1 MYHCFG
7 YWSHGSCACSFDLSG
22 FKGVKRASARFFFM
36 WQFCLSAWRS
46 GFRSRSV
53 HAILGIGVLLVG
65 VAYLSASF
73 SPRQPKTVAL
83 DVGLS
88 GMRFSLILFA
98 LFWVQELVARE
109 IERRTVM
116 YTLSY
121 PVSRGAYIVGRY
133 LGILG
138 LLGLAALLLGMLLW
152 LTTLSIGGAYEQGFR
167 LGLGLP
173 FWTTV
178 FGIWV
183 DAALV
188 AAFALCI
195 ASLSTVPMLP
205 VALGVAF
212 AVAGKSLGA
221 VIQYLGSGA
230 GGDSELISRYNPL
243 IETIQ
248 WFLPDLSRLD
258 WRVWP
263 MYELFP
269 GYQIIGFGIL
279 MATGYALLMLA
290 LAIIAFSRREFS

>member
-1 MYHCFG
+1 M
-7 YWSHGSCACSFDLSG
+7 
-22 FKGVKRASARFFFM
+22 
-36 WQFCLSAWRS
+36 
-46 GFRSRSV
+46 
-53 HAILGIGVLLVG
+53 LLVG

-152 LTTLSIGGAYEQGFR
+152 LTTLSIGGVYEQGFR

-173 FWTTV
+173 FWITV

-183 DAALV
+183 DAALI

-230 GGDSELISRYNPL
+230 SGDSELVLRYNPL

-258 WRVWP
+258 WRAWP

-269 GYQIIGFGIL
+269 GYQTIGLGIL
-279 MATGYALLMLA
+279 MAAGYALIMLV
-290 LAIIAFSRREFS
+290 LAIVAFSRREFS

>member
-1 MYHCFG
+1 
-7 YWSHGSCACSFDLSG
+7 
-22 FKGVKRASARFFFM
+22 M
-36 WQFCLSAWRS
+36 WQFCISAWRS

-53 HAILGIGVLLVG
+53 HAILILGVLLVG

-98 LFWVQELVARE
+98 LFWVQELVGRE
-109 IERRTVM
+109 VERRTVL
-116 YTLSY
+116 YALSY

-138 LLGLAALLLGMLLW
+138 LLALAALLLGMLLW
-152 LTTLSIGGAYEQGFR
+152 TVTLLVGGGYDQGFG

-173 FWTTV
+173 FWMTV
-178 FGIWV
+178 FGVWV
-183 DAALV
+183 DAALC
-188 AAFALCI
+188 AAFALWI

-212 AVAGKSLGA
+212 AVGGKSLGA
-221 VIQYLGSGA
+221 VIQYLGAGA
-230 GGDSELISRYNPL
+230 DGDVELVARYAPL
-243 IETIQ
+243 IDKVQ

-269 GYQIIGFGIL
+269 GWSAIALGVAMAVGYGI
-279 MATGYALLMLA
+279 AMLT
-290 LAIIAFSRREFS
+290 LAVMTFARREFA